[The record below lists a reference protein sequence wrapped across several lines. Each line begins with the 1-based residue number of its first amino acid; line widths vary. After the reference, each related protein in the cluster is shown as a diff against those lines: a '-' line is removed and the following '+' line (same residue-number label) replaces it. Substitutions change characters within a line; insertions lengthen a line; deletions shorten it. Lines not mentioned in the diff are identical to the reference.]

1 MPLAYERKLIPY
13 AKKLRREATPEE
25 NRLWYEFLRKYPVR
39 FQRQKTID
47 HFIADFYCS
56 KAKLIVELDGTQ
68 HYTAQGKAYDFD
80 RTVQLSEYGLEV
92 IRFFNR
98 EINQN
103 FWNVC
108 NQIDIIVRERIAQE
122 GERCDG

>member
-1 MPLAYERKLIPY
+1 MPIEYERKLIPY

-47 HFIADFYCS
+47 HFIADFYCC
-56 KAKLIVELDGTQ
+56 KAKLIVELDGAQ

-80 RTVQLSEYGLEV
+80 RTVMLSKYGLKV
-92 IRFFNR
+92 IRFSNK
-98 EINQN
+98 EINKS

-108 NQIDIIVRERIAQE
+108 NQIDLIVRERITF
-122 GERCDG
+122 DGGAEK